1 MTEILA
7 RDIMTTDI
15 VTLGAEQTV
24 TEAAKILSEHRISG
38 APVVDDEG
46 NLLGI
51 VSEGDLIIQD
61 VKLHFPHYI
70 QFLDSYIYVG
80 SLAKFEATL
89 KKAVAA
95 KVKEIMTPDVT
106 TTTPDASIQD
116 VATLMVR
123 QDIHLLPI
131 MEDSRLVGVVSK
143 GDIVRSL
150 GRD

>member
-7 RDIMTTDI
+7 RDIMTKDI
-15 VTLGAEQTV
+15 VTLGADQTV

-51 VSEGDLIIQD
+51 VSESDLIIQD

-131 MEDSRLVGVVSK
+131 MKDSRLVGVVSK

>member
-7 RDIMTTDI
+7 RDIMTTEV
-15 VTLGAEQTV
+15 VTLAPDQTV
-24 TEAAKILSEHRISG
+24 TEAAKILSEHHISG
-38 APVVDDEG
+38 APVLDNG
-46 NLLGI
+46 GKLLGI
-51 VSEGDLIIQD
+51 VSESDLIIQD

-95 KVKEIMTPDVT
+95 KVKEIMTPAVT
-106 TTTPDASIQD
+106 TTTPEASIED

-123 QDIHLLPI
+123 QNVHLLPI
-131 MEDSRLVGVVSK
+131 MKDSQLVGVVSK

>member
-7 RDIMTTDI
+7 RDIMTTEI
-15 VTLGAEQTV
+15 VTLGPEQTV
-24 TEAAKILSEHRISG
+24 TEAAKILSEHHISG
-38 APVVDDEG
+38 APVLDNGG

-51 VSEGDLIIQD
+51 VSENDLIIQD

-70 QFLDSYIYVG
+70 QFLDSYIYLG
-80 SLAKFEATL
+80 SLAKFESTL

-106 TTTPDASIQD
+106 TTVPEASIED

-123 QDIHLLPI
+123 QNVHLLPI
-131 MEDSRLVGVVSK
+131 MKDSHLVGVVSK